1 MSRAGGVRK
10 RKELERRFLELT
22 ERLAELIGQAMEA
35 ESVDVKDLKQ
45 LTGALKDLRELLGE
59 GETKAE
65 AREEPMVIRIE
76 GDVE

>member
-59 GETKAE
+59 GETKTE
-65 AREEPMVIRIE
+65 AKEEPMVIRIE